1 MNQSKKDIA
10 KEHILKK
17 SINPGGLPIHGYDF
31 SKGLDMQKFLDAY
44 MTTGAQ
50 ATHLAKAIEIAKQ
63 MRKDNVTIFLGY
75 TSNMVTTGVREAI
88 LHLVKNKMAH
98 AIVTTAG
105 GVEEDFIKTL
115 KPFILGD
122 FRLDGAE
129 LRSKG
134 INRAGNVLIPNDRYI
149 AFEKK
154 FTPLLEQLLKEQKET
169 GKIATTS
176 EISRRLGEQADETS
190 ILYWAAKNNI
200 PVFCPGLTDG
210 SMGDIIF
217 FFKTEHPEFKIDITD
232 DSYKLTD
239 MALDAKETGTIILG
253 GSLPKHSIMNANI
266 PREGAKYAIYINTYM
281 EADGSDSGALPEE
294 AKSWGKATADC
305 NSVKIHADATIVF
318 PLLVAGAFM

>member
-1 MNQSKKDIA
+1 MARK
-10 KEHILKK
+10 HVFKK
-17 SINPGGLPIHGYDF
+17 SEEPEGLYIKGYDF

-50 ATHLAKAIEIAKQ
+50 ATHLAKAIEIAKK
-63 MRKDNVTIFLGY
+63 MRKDKVTIFLGY
-75 TSNMVTTGVREAI
+75 TSNMATTGVREAI
-88 LHLVKNKMAH
+88 VHLVKNKMVH

-115 KPFILGD
+115 KPFVLGD

-129 LRSKG
+129 LRRKG
-134 INRAGNVLIPNDRYI
+134 INRAGNILIPDDRYI
-149 AFEKK
+149 EFEKH
-154 FTPLLEQLLKEQKET
+154 FTPLLKQLYEEQKKT
-169 GKIATTS
+169 GKIATSS
-176 EISRRLGEQADETS
+176 EIARRLGELSNESS

-200 PVFCPGLTDG
+200 PVFCPGMTDG

-217 FFKTEHPEFKIDITD
+217 FFKTDNPDFKVDITD
-232 DSYKLTD
+232 DLYRLTE
-239 MALDAKETGTIILG
+239 MALDAKETAAIILG

-266 PREGAKYAIYINTYM
+266 PREGVKYAIYINTYI

-294 AKSWGKATADC
+294 AKSWGKACAGCD
-305 NSVKIHADATIVF
+305 SIKVHADATIVF